1 MKNVITLNLLFSVKK
16 DIISIHAC
24 VVKAT
29 NVLYITLKSMRNYVI
44 IGLSITMGVGRMFQ
58 DIYKRIGFNL
68 LKQGRLKGWTQE
80 QLAKK
85 FGVSRSRIS
94 KMEHGK
100 ENFNI
105 ESLFLLA
112 QSLEIDYIELFK

>member
-1 MKNVITLNLLFSVKK
+1 MKQ
-16 DIISIHAC
+16 
-24 VVKAT
+24 
-29 NVLYITLKSMRNYVI
+29 R
-44 IGLSITMGVGRMFQ
+44 
-58 DIYKRIGFNL
+58 
-68 LKQGRLKGWTQE
+68 RLKGWTQE
-80 QLAKK
+80 QLAEKS
-85 FGVSRSRIS
+85 GVSRSRIS